1 MGLSLQEGR
10 EVQGFTVDLPS
21 SLFVT
26 AKEEEVVEH
35 RVLLVD
41 VNSQAMFQ
49 VMLAPCSTVGC
60 HCLVAQGSR
69 EPAAAGGVGTNQ
81 HKASFPGLT
90 LHSCPCC
97 TLQHHLQLSQ
107 ALSAPLPLPQP
118 SPFSASSSACCPYQA
133 EGTHL

>member
-26 AKEEEVVEH
+26 AKEEEVVEK

-49 VMLAPCSTVGC
+49 VMLVPCSTVGC

-69 EPAAAGGVGTNQ
+69 EPAAGGVGTNQ
-81 HKASFPGLT
+81 HKASFPGLA

-97 TLQHHLQLSQ
+97 TLQHYLQLSQ
-107 ALSAPLPLPQP
+107 ALPSPLPLLQP
-118 SPFSASSSACCPYQA
+118 SPFSASSSACCPNQA